1 MAQPAGGVCLPAAC
15 PVVLGCLGP
24 MQGAWCTSA
33 GFAAVMW
40 WPWPPSRGRSRIA
53 APRTALSGAGDL
65 VRLCRGFS
73 PVNENFGCT
82 VVLRSTEIASGVA
95 SNSKFRLRCW
105 RRDGGVPWPR
115 VGAAGCPPPHKSLSG
130 PSPTHGRPPV
140 RRAVCPCRADPFRA
154 RVVSVSCLF
163 RVGVRPFLV
172 CVSCCVCVSVWLSSA
187 AVSCTLRCFCIV

>member
-1 MAQPAGGVCLPAAC
+1 MSVFLRPCSAVI
-15 PVVLGCLGP
+15 GCLGP
-24 MQGAWCTSA
+24 TQGAWCTSA
-33 GFAAVMW
+33 GVPLPGSLRLQ
-40 WPWPPSRGRSRIA
+40 WPHSAGTRVCSRFA
-53 APRTALSGAGDL
+53 APRTALSGTGVL

-82 VVLRSTEIASGVA
+82 VVLRSTEIASGVV

-105 RRDGGVPWPR
+105 RWDGGVSWLP

-154 RVVSVSCLF
+154 RVVSVSCLCC
-163 RVGVRPFLV
+163 VCERPFLV
-172 CVSCCVCVSVWLSSA
+172 CVSCCVCVSV
-187 AVSCTLRCFCIV
+187 